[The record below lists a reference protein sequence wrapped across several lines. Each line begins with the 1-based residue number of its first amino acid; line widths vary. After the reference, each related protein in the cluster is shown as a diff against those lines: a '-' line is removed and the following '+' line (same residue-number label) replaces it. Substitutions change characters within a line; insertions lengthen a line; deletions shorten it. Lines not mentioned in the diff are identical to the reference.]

1 MGFVARKGVVSAE
14 DVASWPH
21 VVGCLSGSYPSTG
34 FAQSTMVF
42 IPLTD
47 TVHEQV
53 RIVRSPNAPR
63 QVTLCSC
70 DCKALTTATYFR
82 LRQFSLKCTH
92 PSQGC
97 VTQHHATY
105 NVFQSETAVVAHRA
119 CMTRRRSGI
128 LPQDFACKVLQQAEL
143 PPSLHTFPSC
153 TNEEECHDGAFCWG
167 IGTVRHCCFWSAVL
181 ERKPC
186 EMSSVGSG

>member
-1 MGFVARKGVVSAE
+1 MGFVARKAVVSPE

-42 IPLTD
+42 IPQTD

-63 QVTLCSC
+63 QVTLCNC
-70 DCKALTTATYFR
+70 DCKALTTATCFR

-105 NVFQSETAVVAHRA
+105 NVFQSERA
-119 CMTRRRSGI
+119 LCVQDKEEEWHLTTRLCLQGFAASG
-128 LPQDFACKVLQQAEL
+128 A
-143 PPSLHTFPSC
+143 PSLAAHLPFM
-153 TNEEECHDGAFCWG
+153 HQ
-167 IGTVRHCCFWSAVL
+167 
-181 ERKPC
+181 
-186 EMSSVGSG
+186 